1 MLGRWRTEILALNTT
16 RMSNGPVEGLN
27 SIIMKLKRV
36 AAEVRSFANCRWRI
50 LLASGNINWQLLN
63 PAHLL
68 RTIKRQGIYDVH
80 T

>member
-1 MLGRWRTEILALNTT
+1 
-16 RMSNGPVEGLN
+16 
-27 SIIMKLKRV
+27 MKLKRV